1 LKEQESI
8 LSRPAWAGPDG
19 KPKYDF
25 LVPPIVGA
33 DSGVPGQK
41 KQVCTYLRK
50 FLQFTHFDTIYAE
63 NSQGRIVP
71 PL

>member
-1 LKEQESI
+1 LKDQESI
-8 LSRPAWAGPDG
+8 LSRTAWAGPDG

-33 DSGVPGQK
+33 DVPGQK

-50 FLQFTHFDTIYAE
+50 ILQFTRFDTIYAE
-63 NSQGRIVP
+63 NSQGRLVP